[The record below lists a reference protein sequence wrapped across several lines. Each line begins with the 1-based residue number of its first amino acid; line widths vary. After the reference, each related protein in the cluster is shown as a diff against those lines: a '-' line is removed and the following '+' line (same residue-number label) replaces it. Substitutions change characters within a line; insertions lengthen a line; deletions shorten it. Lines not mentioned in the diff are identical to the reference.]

1 MGVKVREKIPGS
13 SEFWVFINHG
23 GRRTSRKVG
32 SEKAAWEVAKHIEA
46 KLTLGEAFLREKKPP
61 APKLEEYYRQFKTTY
76 MEATLKRST
85 YITYESSF
93 RVHILPQLGGLHLD
107 QIDCQ
112 KVEGFISGLVKLGLA
127 QDSVRLIVAALR
139 ILYTRAVKHK
149 LVTENPAKDMSEFY
163 KQLPKRH
170 ERIEP
175 LTEQECLAFLGAAQH
190 DPEHYPIFLTALHS
204 GLRSGEIGGLQW
216 PDVDWNGKFISVRRA
231 IVRGHI
237 TTPKTESS
245 CERKVDCSDDLL
257 RVLANLRGRRQEQ
270 ALKSGSQ
277 LCPWVFTCQ
286 KGKPVGMNNVKAR
299 HFKRVLRKAGL
310 RDIRFHDLRHT
321 YASLLLAQ
329 GEPITYVSNQLG
341 HKNPGITLKIYSHWI
356 PKENQRDA
364 VNKLPSLSRQLAIE
378 AVKSGT
384 K

>member
-1 MGVKVREKIPGS
+1 MGVKVREKVKKSGVW
-13 SEFWVFINHG
+13 WVFISHN

-32 SEKAAWEVAKHIEA
+32 NEKAALEVARKIQA
-46 KLTLGEAFLREKKPP
+46 KLTLGEAFLREKPP
-61 APKLEEYYRQFKTTY
+61 VPKLADYYQQFKTTY
-76 MEATLKRST
+76 MAATLKRST

-175 LTEQECLAFLGAAQH
+175 LTEQESLAFLGAAQH
-190 DPEHYPIFLTALHS
+190 DPEHYPLFLLALHT
-204 GLRSGEIGGLQW
+204 GMRSGEIGGLQW

-237 TTPKTESS
+237 TTPKTKGS
-245 CERKVDCSDDLL
+245 ERKVDCSDDLL
-257 RVLANLRGRRQEQ
+257 RVLADLRRRRQEQ

-277 LCPWVFTCQ
+277 LCPWVFTCRNN
-286 KGKPVGMNNVKAR
+286 KPVDMNNVKAKY
-299 HFKRVLRKAGL
+299 FKRVLRKAGL

-329 GEPITYVSNQLG
+329 GEPISYIAHQLG
-341 HKNPGITLKIYSHWI
+341 HSNPRTTLEIYSHWI
-356 PKENQRDA
+356 PNESQRAA
-364 VNKLPSLSRQLAIE
+364 VNKLPSLSRQPTEAIRS
-378 AVKSGT
+378 AT